1 MLDLTLLSE
10 DQVFGDNQ
18 LDILKKYG
26 RSCIVTDF
34 AILTEIIKQNLY
46 GKWWTKTPG
55 KNGDISFVNELG
67 DNDFSFVDGYL
78 VGIRPTFA
86 YSSIKS
92 NFSNEERK
100 VFGIKEIE
108 YGEYPRWAVDKEKSI
123 ILEELYNDGN
133 ISETGKK
140 YTTFFHDIDYDED
153 EVVKIVLRKKTHTEY
168 EYDGKKYIRF
178 VVDLDLD
185 GAVFTDGRTIK
196 NNEPY
201 WIKVEPIKWLVDEK
215 NDVALSKYIIVSG
228 IPFDD
233 KFIYRGDFKNT
244 FIKKFMD
251 KYLAKDIEC
260 SIIKD
265 KLIKNIEN
273 KSYDFDSIFED
284 AIKKMND
291 INESEKPKIMTL
303 K

>member
-1 MLDLTLLSE
+1 MI
-10 DQVFGDNQ
+10 DNVEV
-18 LDILKKYG
+18 D
-26 RSCIVTDF
+26 SFWVPP
-34 AILTEIIKQNLY
+34 
-46 GKWWTKTPG
+46 PG
-55 KNGDISFVNELG
+55 GCGTQK
-67 DNDFSFVDGYL
+67 
-78 VGIRPTFA
+78 
-86 YSSIKS
+86 
-92 NFSNEERK
+92 
-100 VFGIKEIE
+100 
-108 YGEYPRWAVDKEKSI
+108 GESH
-123 ILEELYNDGN
+123 
-133 ISETGKK
+133 
-140 YTTFFHDIDYDED
+140 TTRIQ
-153 EVVKIVLRKKTHTEY
+153 K
-168 EYDGKKYIRF
+168 
-178 VVDLDLD
+178 
-185 GAVFTDGRTIK
+185 
-196 NNEPY
+196 
-201 WIKVEPIKWLVDEK
+201 DEK